1 MAPRRTAPRAAARLI
16 PAALACYPARWRSR
30 HGDEAAEV
38 AELLIR
44 DGTPA
49 RSVALSYLGGAA
61 RERLSWRPRPGRRV
75 STAAALLVAAGS
87 LGAPLTLLSSAQ
99 AAGAA
104 HTGRPPAVRSG
115 SRATRPGPHG
125 EQCASGHGRPTGA
138 RPAAARPGV
147 PWVAISGTGI
157 GHDQGC

>member
-1 MAPRRTAPRAAARLI
+1 MMPGRLVAAVLR
-16 PAALACYPARWRSR
+16 CYPARWRSR

-49 RSVALSYLGGAA
+49 RAVALSYLCGAA
-61 RERLSWRPRPGRRV
+61 RERLPSRPSRRV
-75 STAAALLVAAGS
+75 AAALLVAAGS
-87 LGAPLTLLSSAQ
+87 LGAPLTLLSAGP

-104 HTGRPPAVRSG
+104 HV
-115 SRATRPGPHG
+115 SRAPASWTGIRTARPGTRG
-125 EQCASGHGRPTGA
+125 ERCTARPGRASGA

-147 PWVAISGTGI
+147 PRAAISGTGRRH
-157 GHDQGC
+157 GQGC